1 MEDNLLNESSE
12 ITQSNEQNA
21 VQNDQSINE
30 SAQPSQKEL
39 NFRALRER
47 AEKAERRLAD
57 MERSQQPVVNNNDDD
72 DFGIDDDSLLE
83 GKHLKKYAQS
93 IKKDLKAT
101 KDQLNQLN
109 NMNAETRLRA
119 KHPDLDEYVTQENID
134 RLAQEKPSFYRSIM
148 SNPDLHDKGDALCD
162 AIKTFIAKPKDY
174 KDQDKKIAD
183 NKLKPRSSSVAGPAA
198 NETSL
203 ARFGE
208 YDRRI
213 LSDADKQRI
222 RDRLDVLRSQG

>member
-1 MEDNLLNESSE
+1 MEDNLLNESSD
-12 ITQSNEQNA
+12 ITQSTEQTAPA
-21 VQNDQSINE
+21 VEQHE
-30 SAQPSQKEL
+30 QPSQKEL

-47 AEKAERRLAD
+47 AEKAERKLAD
-57 MERSQQPVVNNNDDD
+57 IEAAKAPQYAAPQDED

-101 KDQLNQLN
+101 KDQLAQLN

-119 KHPDLDEYVTQENID
+119 KHPDLDEYVTPENIE
-134 RLAQEKPSFYRSIM
+134 RLAQEKPSFYRSLM
-148 SNPDLHDKGDALCD
+148 ANPDLFDKGDAICD

-213 LSDADKQRI
+213 LSETDKQRI
-222 RDRLDVLRSQG
+222 RDRLDMLRSQG